1 MQKRAVVLTLLAALV
16 FGFIASMAI
25 YRFLQQKQHEIE
37 QARGEVAQVVV
48 AAADV
53 PPGTTLT
60 AEQLRT
66 VMWPKAS
73 LPPGSA
79 NDSSLVIGRL
89 TVRDLVAGEPI
100 LEAKLAPKD
109 VTTGAMT
116 FLIPPGKRA
125 ITVGVDQV
133 SGVSGFIL
141 PNSYVDVIVTTTPP
155 KGPKISQTVLQNMR
169 VLAVGQIIDQK
180 DGKPVPVPTVTIAV
194 TPDEAERLA
203 MASSEG
209 LPRLVLRKFGDQE
222 EVQTKGITISKLL
235 LPPGMTPPPEKKRVA
250 VRRPPPPPVVV
261 EAPPPPP
268 PPTHTVE
275 VIRSGK
281 GAVEKDKETFVQDKE
296 GYWRKKGA
304 Q

>member
-1 MQKRAVVLTLLAALV
+1 MQKRAVVFTLLAALI

-25 YRFLQQKQHEIE
+25 YRFLQTKEQEIE
-37 QARGEVAQVVV
+37 RARGEVAQVVV
-48 AAADV
+48 AAANI
-53 PPGTTLT
+53 PPGTSLT

-73 LPPGSA
+73 LPAGSA
-79 NDSSLVIGRL
+79 NDPVLLQGRM
-89 TVRDLVAGEPI
+89 TVTDLVAGEPI
-100 LEAKLAPKD
+100 LEARLAPKD

-133 SGVSGFIL
+133 SGVSGFVL
-141 PNSYVDVIVTTTPP
+141 PNSYVDVITTTQPV
-155 KGPKISQTVLQNMR
+155 KGQKISRTVLQNMR

-180 DGKPVPVPTVTIAV
+180 EGKPVPVPTVTLAV

-209 LPRLVLRKFGDQE
+209 RPQLVLRKFGDQE
-222 EVQTKGITISKLL
+222 EVQTQGITVTKLL
-235 LPPGMTPPPEKKRVA
+235 LPPGMIAPLPKKVTVR
-250 VRRPPPPPVVV
+250 RRPPPAVV

-268 PPTHTVE
+268 PSTLTIE

-281 GAVEKDKETFVQDKE
+281 GGGVSKDKETFVQDKE
-296 GYWRKKGA
+296 GMWRKKAGK
-304 Q
+304 